1 MSMKIRKYFHTKMK
15 KESGVIQPAPV
26 PKSIYIS
33 YVKYNITM
41 SYRMEKFSLAILD
54 MASKDGSVQERLML
68 AIASN
73 NILGLDD
80 HFDDDLRDD
89 YMALKN
95 ELLRG
100 SIKEMTS
107 FEAFSIIDKII
118 SIYSEI
124 CRRGE

>member
-1 MSMKIRKYFHTKMK
+1 
-15 KESGVIQPAPV
+15 
-26 PKSIYIS
+26 
-33 YVKYNITM
+33 
-41 SYRMEKFSLAILD
+41 MEKFSLAILV
-54 MASKDGSVQERLML
+54 MASKDGSVQERLMQ

-100 SIKEMTS
+100 GSSASIKEMTS

-124 CRRGE
+124 CRCGE

>member
-1 MSMKIRKYFHTKMK
+1 MKIRKYFHTKMM

-33 YVKYNITM
+33 YVKYIITM

-54 MASKDGSVQERLML
+54 MASKDGSVQERLMQ